1 MRAEPTGTGR
11 SEIPLCAWVVLL
23 ACFIA
28 WPARVSLAQKKP
40 EAAKGP
46 SVASLLPSD
55 AGQPVDYAG
64 VEKCQ
69 SCHKAETTEFLK
81 TTHSTLKIPANN
93 SIQGSQPSH
102 RLRKPHP
109 HPSH

>member
-40 EAAKGP
+40 ETAKGP
-46 SVASLLPSD
+46 SGARLLPSD

-64 VEKCQ
+64 VEKYQ
-69 SCHKAETTEFLK
+69 SCHKAEPTEFLK
-81 TTHSTLKIPANN
+81 TPHSTLTNPAKDY
-93 SIQGSQPSH
+93 IQGSDASH
-102 RLRKPHP
+102 RPR
-109 HPSH
+109 